1 MRGLEV
7 ILQIPKVR
15 RSFLRGSWRLCTPSL
30 GEIVIEIGME
40 LDMYGEIVIEIGM
53 ELDMYGVPFVWSGV
67 SELN

>member
-1 MRGLEV
+1 M
-7 ILQIPKVR
+7 
-15 RSFLRGSWRLCTPSL
+15 RGSWRLCTPSL